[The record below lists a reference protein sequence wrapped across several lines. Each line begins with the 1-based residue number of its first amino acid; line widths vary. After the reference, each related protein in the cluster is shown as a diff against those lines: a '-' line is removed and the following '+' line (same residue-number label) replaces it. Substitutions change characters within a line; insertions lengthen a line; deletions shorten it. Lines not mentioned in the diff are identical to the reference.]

1 MNEPVIMNP
10 SNWADALSAIGSALL
25 YLDSI
30 VLFDVPN
37 VHLTVLGFDIAVFV
51 FGIVWNTVGLWHYDF
66 DSALSDS
73 PDNSVDLEVSD
84 EEFFAQFTSSWEKD
98 PEPPDSEI
106 DISAEDD
113 DDYN

>member
-1 MNEPVIMNP
+1 MNEPIIMNP
-10 SNWADALSAIGSALL
+10 SNWAQALSAIASGLR

-37 VHLTVLGFDIAVFV
+37 VHLTVLGFDIAVFA

-66 DSALSDS
+66 DESISDMDSS
-73 PDNSVDLEVSD
+73 PPLDGGKEYGWIRVDDGDD
-84 EEFFAQFTSSWEKD
+84 E
-98 PEPPDSEI
+98 PEDYSEL

>member
-1 MNEPVIMNP
+1 MNEPVIMDP
-10 SNWADALSAIGSALL
+10 GNWAQALSAIGSGLR

-66 DSALSDS
+66 DDAISDMDS
-73 PDNSVDLEVSD
+73 FPPLDGGKEYGWIRVDDGDD
-84 EEFFAQFTSSWEKD
+84 EPGD
-98 PEPPDSEI
+98 DSEI
-106 DISAEDD
+106 DIFADDD

>member
-10 SNWADALSAIGSALL
+10 SNWAEALSSIASGLL

-66 DSALSDS
+66 DESIEDMGGS
-73 PDNSVDLEVSD
+73 PPLDGGKEYDWIRVDDGDD
-84 EEFFAQFTSSWEKD
+84 EPGD
-98 PEPPDSEI
+98 DSEI
-106 DISAEDD
+106 DIFADDD

>member
-1 MNEPVIMNP
+1 MNEPVIMDP
-10 SNWADALSAIGSALL
+10 SNWASALSAIASGLR

-37 VHLTVLGFDIAVFV
+37 VHLTVLGFDIAVFA

-66 DSALSDS
+66 DESISDMDGS
-73 PDNSVDLEVSD
+73 PPLDGGKNYGWIRVDDGDDD
-84 EEFFAQFTSSWEKD
+84 END
-98 PEPPDSEI
+98 DYSEL

>member
-10 SNWADALSAIGSALL
+10 SNWAEALSAIASGLL

-37 VHLTVLGFDIAVFV
+37 VHLTVLGFDIAIFV

-66 DSALSDS
+66 DESISDMEGS
-73 PDNSVDLEVSD
+73 PPLDGGKDYGWIRVDDGDDGESDNY
-84 EEFFAQFTSSWEKD
+84 
-98 PEPPDSEI
+98 PEL
-106 DISAEDD
+106 DIYAEDD

>member
-1 MNEPVIMNP
+1 MNEPVIMTP
-10 SNWADALSAIGSALL
+10 ETWSQALAAIGSGLR

-37 VHLTVLGFDIAVFV
+37 VHLTVLGFDIALFV

-66 DSALSDS
+66 DESISDMDSS
-73 PDNSVDLEVSD
+73 PPLDGGKIYDWIRVDNGDDDDDDYSD
-84 EEFFAQFTSSWEKD
+84 
-98 PEPPDSEI
+98 I

-113 DDYN
+113 DDFN

>member
-1 MNEPVIMNP
+1 MNEPVIMDP
-10 SNWADALSAIGSALL
+10 GNWSAALSSIASGLL

-66 DSALSDS
+66 DESISDMDGS
-73 PDNSVDLEVSD
+73 PPLDGGKIYDWIRVDGGEED
-84 EEFFAQFTSSWEKD
+84 EPGD
-98 PEPPDSEI
+98 DSEI
-106 DISAEDD
+106 DIFADDD